1 MLLELR
7 IENLGIIEEVHLL
20 AGPGL
25 TAVSGETGA
34 GKTLI
39 TGALALLG
47 GERADSTMVRDG
59 ATEARVEGRFEDA
72 SGAEVV
78 LTRVVPRDG
87 RSRAYVDGRIATATE
102 LAARGVELLDLH
114 AQHAYQALL
123 APAAQRRILDAFAG
137 APAADALAA
146 YRAARAELL
155 AIDDEL
161 AGIGGDARMQAR
173 EISLLEFQVAEI
185 DDAQLDDPDE
195 DARLD
200 EEEQRLADAVGI
212 REALRDAHDAVD
224 ARVVDALGSAI
235 AALGGRAPLAPL
247 ETRLRG
253 LQADASDI
261 AHELLA
267 EHDGVVDDPGRLEA
281 LRLRRQLFRDLGR
294 KYGADLAEVIAFR
307 ADAASRLDAL
317 RGHDARVAELE
328 AARETARAR
337 VDRAAAEL
345 RAARTAAAEPFA
357 RAVTGELA
365 ALAMPGAW
373 IGVEVTAGESGDDGA
388 DDVTMLLAAN
398 PGEPPNPLAKV
409 ASGGELARALLAVR
423 VATVARDRPE
433 GAAPEPSGRMLVFD
447 EVDAGIGG
455 EAGAAVGRALA
466 ELSRDAQVLCV
477 THLAQVAA
485 CARTQVVVR
494 KGDRAGRTVAQ
505 AEVVGGEQRVTELS
519 RMLAG
524 VESSDHARRHAEEL
538 LGRADAERGIA

>member
-25 TAVSGETGA
+25 TAISGETGA

-72 SGAEVV
+72 DGVEVV
-78 LTRVVPRDG
+78 LARVVPRDG

-146 YRAARAELL
+146 YRAARTELL

-161 AGIGGDARMQAR
+161 AGLGGDARMQAR

-200 EEEQRLADAVGI
+200 EEEQRLADAAGI

-307 ADAASRLDAL
+307 ADAAARLDAL

-328 AARETARAR
+328 AARDAARAR

-357 RAVTGELA
+357 RAVTEELA

-373 IGVEVTAGESGDDGA
+373 IGVEVAAGEPGDDGA

-409 ASGGELARALLAVR
+409 ASGGELSRALLAIR
-423 VATVARDRPE
+423 VATAMRGTDPR
-433 GAAPEPSGRMLVFD
+433 GRMLVFV

-466 ELSRDAQVLCV
+466 ELARDAQVLCV

-494 KGDRAGRTVAQ
+494 KGDRDGRTVAR

-524 VESSDHARRHAEEL
+524 IESSDHARRHAEEL
-538 LGRADAERGIA
+538 LARTEAGV